1 MNTGPQV
8 LKPQQSEVIP
18 NPVSQLQENDAVNLQ
33 ALEEEEDVE
42 GTLRA
47 SSLGIEEQAVI
58 L

>member
-18 NPVSQLQENDAVNLQ
+18 NPASQLQENDAMNLQ

>member
-18 NPVSQLQENDAVNLQ
+18 NPASQLQENDAVNLQ

>member
-1 MNTGPQV
+1 MNTGQQV

-18 NPVSQLQENDAVNLQ
+18 NPASQLQENDAVNLQ

>member
-1 MNTGPQV
+1 M
-8 LKPQQSEVIP
+8 
-18 NPVSQLQENDAVNLQ
+18 NLQ